1 MTLFHNDLQKIF
13 LHESIVRFIT
23 YTLNITALVYT
34 TSSKPLIIVSSNHTG
49 IMGASRLMLEVPTYS
64 QVQHHQHSAERETE
78 REGGETEKRREKEG
92 ARQQVNMLGKDIC
105 EGSE

>member
-1 MTLFHNDLQKIF
+1 MTLFHNDLQKYF
-13 LHESIVRFIT
+13 LQESIVRLVT

-34 TSSKPLIIVSSNHTG
+34 TSGKPLIIVSSNHTA
-49 IMGASRLMLEVPTYS
+49 ILGASRLMLEVLTYS

-92 ARQQVNMLGKDIC
+92 AREQVNTLGRDI
-105 EGSE
+105 

>member
-1 MTLFHNDLQKIF
+1 MLQ
-13 LHESIVRFIT
+13 
-23 YTLNITALVYT
+23 
-34 TSSKPLIIVSSNHTG
+34 
-49 IMGASRLMLEVPTYS
+49 VPTYS

-92 ARQQVNMLGKDIC
+92 ARQQVNTLGKDDC